1 MQNDLV
7 KLDAPLVGVCD
18 AGALCSTCDLQK
30 QCSSAHH
37 QGCWWLHT
45 DSGYF
50 QCGLAGFLQ
59 KVKED
64 PTFFK
69 VFLIFCCFK

>member
-1 MQNDLV
+1 MQSDLV
-7 KLDAPLVGVCD
+7 KPDAPLVGVCD

-64 PTFFK
+64 PTFLRSF
-69 VFLIFCCFK
+69 